1 MNRTASASNPSRV
14 NGSPRQRKE
23 VTQRVLVVSEG
34 TVTEPA
40 YFNLLRRELEPRL
53 GLAIKVQPKENA
65 NAKRNTDPLSI
76 VNECKRLRDKDRQ
89 ENSGSARDV
98 LPFVACF
105 AIVDVDDYDKGNS
118 SPLKRAAKLAEEENI
133 TLLITNKKFETWL
146 VWHSDQA
153 VQPKPE
159 SRALSKQCE
168 DLRLFSGKKRKKLS
182 SDFPIT
188 NYDQA
193 VTRAMKTEHVK
204 AGQVGQNPSSAMPVF
219 FQMLERL

>member
-14 NGSPRQRKE
+14 NGGPRQRKE

-133 TLLITNKKFETWL
+133 T
-146 VWHSDQA
+146 
-153 VQPKPE
+153 
-159 SRALSKQCE
+159 
-168 DLRLFSGKKRKKLS
+168 
-182 SDFPIT
+182 